1 MKAYAVGLWTV
12 KEGHQD
18 DFVQAW
24 MELGARLRENYPERR
39 ATLLHDRDQPNLFI
53 SFGPNE
59 SLDALEGR
67 RESMATRAQ
76 ESDNTLTDYTQRL
89 FGFLENLDLHTL
101 DYMGEINESGHTMA

>member
-12 KEGHQD
+12 KEGSED

-24 MELGARLRENYPERR
+24 MELGERLRQDFPERR

-59 SLDALEGR
+59 SLEALEGR
-67 RESMATRAQ
+67 RESIAAVAQ
-76 ESDNTLTDYTQRL
+76 ESDTLSERTQRL
-89 FGFLENLDLHTL
+89 LALLENLDLHTL
-101 DYMGEINESGHTMA
+101 DYVGEIA

>member
-12 KEGHQD
+12 KEGRQD

-24 MELGARLRENYPERR
+24 MDLGARLRENYPERR
-39 ATLLHDRDQPNLFI
+39 ATLLHDRDNPSLFI

-76 ESDNTLTDYTQRL
+76 EADNTLSEYTSRL
-89 FGFLENLDLHTL
+89 FGLLENFDLHTL
-101 DYMGEINESGHTMA
+101 DYVGEIA

>member
-12 KEGHQD
+12 KEGRQD

-39 ATLLHDRDQPNLFI
+39 ATLLHDRDHPNLFI

-76 ESDNTLTDYTQRL
+76 EPDNTFSEYTHRL
-89 FGFLENLDLHTL
+89 FGLLESLDLHTL
-101 DYMGEINESGHTMA
+101 DYVGEIS